1 MKKNNK
7 NKNKILFSA
16 PDGVFL
22 NDGKKVDEKIETA
35 SFFKQSKQKKSS
47 KSKQYEAIFLG
58 TGKNYNFCFCSDLNE
73 DVFIPPKKSKGAIDG
88 DRVLVKVIQTENN
101 KKEAVVIKITKRS
114 NSQIVGNVIKIK
126 KDFFVVPDNTKI
138 TRYIKVE
145 KRHLFGA
152 KIDDKVV
159 CKLTYQPE
167 NEKDRFLGQIV
178 EILGESTN
186 DETLELAILRSH
198 HIYEKFP
205 QEVISCAEKI
215 SVAGISK
222 KELKNRLDLT
232 DQTIFTIDGADAKDL
247 DDAVSL
253 KVLSNGN
260 YELGVHIADV
270 AEYVKK
276 DSVLDKEAFLRGT
289 SVYFPTM
296 TFPMLPQSISN
307 GICSLFE
314 NQIRL
319 TLSVFMEINNEGEVV
334 NHKICESYIK
344 SLARLT
350 YDEVYDAICGKVNE
364 KTKNLKDIFIK
375 MNQLAKLLKKKRVEC
390 GELDFDIAEPYFEV
404 DENGEVLSISKR
416 ERNDAHKLIESFMI
430 ICNETVAKE
439 FANLKIPFA
448 YRIHEA
454 PTTEK
459 LKNLINFLAGI
470 GINCPPMPNIITP
483 SYYKQI
489 LKLIEDNPLKESLNK
504 MILRSLQKARYSNEC
519 LGHFGL
525 ALKYY
530 CHFTSPIRR
539 YPDLLIHRIIKQ
551 ELSNKKFSKDLKEF
565 VFEACE
571 QSSQKERA
579 ADEAERDADDLKKVQ
594 YMKKFLGKEFEG
606 IISSVTSFGFF
617 VELENTVEGLVKLET
632 LNDDNY
638 LFFEKSLKLKGQKN
652 CFSIGD
658 KVTVIVAN
666 CNVFDRKVEFLLKK
680 VKN

>member
-1 MKKNNK
+1 MKKNKK
-7 NKNKILFSA
+7 NLVDFSSSA
-16 PDGVFL
+16 SDGVFL
-22 NDGKKVDEKIETA
+22 IGGKNK
-35 SFFKQSKQKKSS
+35 
-47 KSKQYEAIFLG
+47 KSKQNQKNSNGKKKTQNSSSKEKVYEGVFIG

-73 DVFIPPKKSKGAIDG
+73 DVFIPPKKAKGAIDG
-88 DRVLVKVIQTENN
+88 DRVMVKVKQGEGN
-101 KKEAVVIKITKRS
+101 KKEGVVFKITKRS
-114 NSQIVGNVIKIK
+114 NNELVGNLIKIK
-126 KDFFVVPDNTKI
+126 KDFFVVPDNNKI

-152 KIDDKVV
+152 KIEDKVV
-159 CKLTYQPE
+159 CRLTYQPE
-167 NEKDRFLGQIV
+167 NEKDRFLGQVI
-178 EILGESTN
+178 EILGES
-186 DETLELAILRSH
+186 ESEQTLELAILRAH

-205 QEVISCAEKI
+205 EEVALNAEKI
-215 SVAGISK
+215 SKKGISK
-222 KELKNRLDLT
+222 KDLEKRMDLT
-232 DQTIFTIDGADAKDL
+232 KRTIFTIDGADAKDL

-253 KVLSNGN
+253 SILPNGN

-270 AEYVKK
+270 GEYVKK

-296 TFPMLPQSISN
+296 TFPMLPKSISN

-314 NQIRL
+314 NEIRL
-319 TLSVFMEINNEGEVV
+319 TLSVFMEINKEGEVV
-334 NHKICESYIK
+334 NHRICESYIK
-344 SLARLT
+344 SVARLT
-350 YDEVYDAICGKVNE
+350 YDEVYDALLGKVNA
-364 KTKNLKDIFIK
+364 KTKNLKDTLIK

-404 DENGEVLSISKR
+404 NENGEVLSISKR

-448 YRIHEA
+448 YRIHES
-454 PTTEK
+454 PTNEK
-459 LKNLINFLAGI
+459 LKNLIDFLAGI
-470 GINCPPMPNIITP
+470 GITCPPAPSVITP

-489 LKLIEDNPLKESLNK
+489 LRLIENNPLKESLNK

-525 ALKYY
+525 ALQYY

-551 ELSNKKFSKDLKEF
+551 KLAGKNFSKDLKEF

-571 QSSQKERA
+571 QSSQKERS

-594 YMKKFLGKEFEG
+594 YMKKFVGKEFEG

-632 LNDDNY
+632 LDDDSY
-638 LFFEKSLKLKGQKN
+638 LFFEKSLKLKGQKH

-666 CNVFDRKVEFLLKK
+666 CNVFDRKIEFTLKK
-680 VKN
+680 V